1 MRTVLQDLRY
11 GLRVMRKWPGFAAAA
26 VLTLG
31 LSIGIN
37 TAVFSVVYAAL
48 VRPLPFAD
56 PERLVVAAA
65 ENKRG
70 GPAEVRGVA
79 PADFVDWREQARSF
93 DGLAAFTGGGLTLAE
108 GEAPE
113 LISGVR
119 VSDDFFRVMGV
130 APALGRAPDA
140 AEFGSGAGR
149 VVVLSHRLWQ
159 RRFGGDRGVLGRQLP
174 LVGGASATVVGVM
187 PEEFKFPSYAEVW
200 SPLPRESGELR
211 QRMSRYFTVV
221 GRIKEGATREQAQE
235 DLSGVAARLAEA
247 HPRSNADWGVRLIPL
262 RETLVGKSARSA
274 LLVLLGA
281 VALVLLVACANVA
294 NLLLARSTAR
304 HKEMAIRAA
313 LGATRW
319 RVVRQLLAEGVLLAA
334 AGGALGAVLALWG
347 VDALL
352 ALVPEDLRFARLDE
366 ARVDGAV
373 LAFTAGVSLLTGL
386 VVGLLP
392 GLKVSRPELNLAL
405 KEAGRGASAEG
416 RVRRAR
422 GLLVVAEIAVTLVLL
437 VGAGLLVKSFVRLQQ
452 TDLGF
457 EPRNL
462 LTLGVGAP
470 QQLYGQT
477 EQRAAYFKQ
486 MQERLSALPG
496 ARAVAVTSS
505 LPLDWV
511 LNFSYGV
518 EGRPARPGD
527 EPQADYMAVSP
538 NYFETM
544 RIPVLKGRGFTERD
558 ATGAPDV
565 AVINETMAR
574 RVFPGEDPLGR
585 RITIDYMERR
595 LALEVV
601 GVVADVRQTAGEETG
616 LQIYDCYLQRPWLSS
631 SFVIRADGDP
641 ALLAASAQKAVREVD
656 AARAASNVKTME
668 QLLSESVARP
678 RFYTQLLTLFAAVAL
693 LLAAVGVY
701 GVMSYTVTQR
711 THEIGIRIALGAR
724 GRDVIRLV
732 VGQGMALALAGVT
745 AGLAGAF
752 ALTRVMESLL
762 YGVSATDAA
771 TFAGV
776 ALLLGAVAL
785 LACYLPARRA
795 TKVDPIVALRNE

>member
-1 MRTVLQDLRY
+1 
-11 GLRVMRKWPGFAAAA
+11 
-26 VLTLG
+26 
-31 LSIGIN
+31 
-37 TAVFSVVYAAL
+37 
-48 VRPLPFAD
+48 
-56 PERLVVAAA
+56 
-65 ENKRG
+65 
-70 GPAEVRGVA
+70 
-79 PADFVDWREQARSF
+79 
-93 DGLAAFTGGGLTLAE
+93 
-108 GEAPE
+108 
-113 LISGVR
+113 
-119 VSDDFFRVMGV
+119 
-130 APALGRAPDA
+130 RAPDP
-140 AEFGSGAGR
+140 AEFGPGGAGR
-149 VVVLSHRLWQ
+149 VVVLSHRLWR
-159 RRFGGDRGVLGRQLP
+159 RRFGGDPRVLGRQLP

-187 PEEFKFPSYAEVW
+187 PEEFKFPAHAEVW

-221 GRIKEGATREQAQE
+221 GRLKGGTTREQAQE
-235 DLSGVAARLAEA
+235 DLSGVAARLSEA

-262 RETLVGKSARSA
+262 RETLVGGGARSA

-319 RVVRQLLAEGVLLAA
+319 RVIRQLLAEGVLLAA

-347 VDALL
+347 VDAMLS
-352 ALVPEDLRFARLDE
+352 LVPEDLRFARLDE

-373 LAFTAGVSLLTGL
+373 LAFTAGVSLLTGVL
-386 VVGLLP
+386 VGLLP
-392 GLKVSRPELNLAL
+392 GLKVSRPELGAAL

-457 EPRNL
+457 DPRNL

-496 ARAVAVTSS
+496 ARAVAVASS

-544 RIPVLKGRGFTERD
+544 RIPLLKGRGFTERD
-558 ATGAPDV
+558 SAGSPDV

-574 RVFPGEDPLGR
+574 RIFPGEDPLGR

-595 LALEVV
+595 VALEVV
-601 GVVADVRQTAGEETG
+601 GVAADVKQTAGREAG

-631 SFVIRADGDP
+631 SFVIRTEGDP

-668 QLLSESVARP
+668 QLASESVARP

-711 THEIGIRIALGAR
+711 THEIGIRLALGAR

-732 VGQGMALALAGVT
+732 VGQGMALALAGVA

-752 ALTRVMESLL
+752 ALTRVLESLL

-776 ALLLGAVAL
+776 ALLLGGVAL